1 MTIYDQMVATYAQKR
16 GTATINVEQE
26 VMQRIALAGLHRG
39 GFFQHAAFY
48 GGTCLRLFHHLPR
61 FSEDMDFSLT
71 EKTDDIHIEN
81 YFPAIIEEFRL
92 AGHEVSIV
100 KKEKKNFGRVESAF
114 LKENTEAYDIQFK
127 TKKSVKVKIELDTDP
142 PLGFETEQLAM
153 QLPYSFM
160 SRCITLPDLYAG
172 KMHALI
178 YRAWQHR
185 VKGRDWY
192 DFEWYVRWNIPFH
205 FAHLQERI
213 REFSGEEIS
222 KETFMSHLRE
232 KLATTDI
239 ERVKEDVIGFVDNPH
254 ELDIWSN
261 DYFLQLADKMVF
273 KE

>member
-1 MTIYDQMVATYAQKR
+1 MTIYDQMVAAYAQKR
-16 GTATINVEQE
+16 GTATPIAEQE

-48 GGTCLRLFHHLPR
+48 GGTCLRLFHNLPR

-71 EKTDDIHIEN
+71 EKRSDIHIEN
-81 YFPAIIEEFRL
+81 YFSAIIEEFRL
-92 AGHEVSIV
+92 SGREVSIV
-100 KKEKKNFGRVESAF
+100 KKDKKIFGRVESAF
-114 LKENTEAYDIQFK
+114 LKDNTEAYDIKFQ
-127 TKKSVKVKIELDTDP
+127 TKKGVKVKIEMDTDP
-142 PLGFETEQLAM
+142 PLGFETELLAM
-153 QLPYSFM
+153 QQPYSFM
-160 SRCITLPDLYAG
+160 TRCLTLPDLYAG
-172 KMHALI
+172 KMHALV
-178 YRAWQHR
+178 YRAWQNR

-192 DFEWYVRWNIPFH
+192 DFEWYVRWNVPFN

-222 KETFMSHLRE
+222 KEAFMGRLRE

-261 DYFLQLADKMVF
+261 DYFLQLADRMVF